1 MMDNAALQQ
10 QIDQLEGWTYE
21 GGMLRKT
28 YSFGDFVEA
37 VSWTIRVAFLAEAHE
52 HHPDIDIR
60 YNRVSL
66 ALVTHDAGNQVT
78 EKDINLARAVEQI
91 TK

>member
-1 MMDNAALQQ
+1 MMDTNSLQQ
-10 QIDQLEGWTYE
+10 HLDNLSGWAYA

-28 YSFGDFVEA
+28 FTFPNFVDA
-37 VSWTIRVAFLAEAHE
+37 ISWTVRVGFLAEAHG

-60 YNRVSL
+60 YNRVTL

-78 EKDINLARAVEQI
+78 HKDLDLARAIEVL
-91 TK
+91 